1 MKKIQATQRQA
12 VLLMVC
18 STIFISAGQLFWKYG
33 MNSFSSST
41 INIPLLLGLVS
52 YGGGA
57 FLIVKAFQQ
66 GELSV
71 LYPLIATSYV
81 WVSLASPYLFPT
93 DVLNPWKWTG
103 MAFIVS
109 SAALLGW
116 TNSGKVHHD

>member
-1 MKKIQATQRQA
+1 MKKDQATQRQA

-71 LYPLIATSYV
+71 LYPLIR
-81 WVSLASPYLFPT
+81 L
-93 DVLNPWKWTG
+93 
-103 MAFIVS
+103 
-109 SAALLGW
+109 
-116 TNSGKVHHD
+116 